1 MLLLP
6 GVKNPIRT
14 RERRVQEVTAR
25 SFMPLNECPSRRCA
39 VNKARGQ
46 LNLQARG
53 SKFAKFQEVLAPKYV
68 YPDTG

>member
-1 MLLLP
+1 M
-6 GVKNPIRT
+6 
-14 RERRVQEVTAR
+14 AR

-53 SKFAKFQEVLAPKYV
+53 SKFAKFQEVLAHKYL
-68 YPDTG
+68 YQGETTYLLAGASRMKY

>member
-1 MLLLP
+1 MD
-6 GVKNPIRT
+6 
-14 RERRVQEVTAR
+14 EWWVQEVTAR

-53 SKFAKFQEVLAPKYV
+53 SKFAKFQEVLVPKYLGGGGGGMK
-68 YPDTG
+68 Y